1 MDQMYVCPQC
11 GEESDI
17 QGPCPTCGL
26 PMVPAQDESDDDDL
40 SFDDGTEDKLV
51 ADEES
56 LEEEEE
62 DAATY
67 NPYEE

>member
-1 MDQMYVCPQC
+1 MDQVYVCPQC
-11 GEESDI
+11 GEESDA
-17 QGPCPTCGL
+17 QGPCPMCGL
-26 PMVPAQDESDDDDL
+26 PMVPAQDESDDDL
-40 SFDDGTEDKLV
+40 SFREEEKVGLI